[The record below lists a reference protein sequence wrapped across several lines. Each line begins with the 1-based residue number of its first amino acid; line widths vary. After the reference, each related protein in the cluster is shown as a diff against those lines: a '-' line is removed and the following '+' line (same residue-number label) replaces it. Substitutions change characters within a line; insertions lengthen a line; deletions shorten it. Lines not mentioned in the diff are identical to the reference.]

1 MSDHDPLDPDA
12 ATAQPAEFSIA
23 FGQRRRMVALLRRF
37 VTRFY
42 DEVVH
47 PRIRGAP
54 DSAWA
59 SRLSLAAHE
68 LVENAVQYG
77 PHGDARFTIRIDRD
91 PAEPAAGH
99 VVRMTTRN
107 RAGAD
112 QRETVRQS
120 LDALNRADDAFVYYL
135 SLMRES
141 VLRNEGSG
149 LGLAR
154 VRVEADMEID
164 CAIEGDEIE
173 IAAEA
178 RIPTDIGS
186 DDR

>member
-1 MSDHDPLDPDA
+1 VSDPTSVDPDA
-12 ATAQPAEFSIA
+12 AAQQPAEFSIA

-37 VTRFY
+37 VMRFY
-42 DEVVH
+42 DEVVQ

-54 DSAWA
+54 ESAWA

-77 PHGDARFTIRIDRD
+77 PHGDATFSIRIDPD
-91 PAEPAAGH
+91 PADPGARH

-107 RAGAD
+107 RADAD

-120 LDALNRADDAFVYYL
+120 LDAINGADDAFVYYM

-164 CAIEGDEIE
+164 CAIDGDEIE

-178 RIPTDIGS
+178 RIITDTGS